1 MPEKPK
7 RKSRA
12 KTVPAKTNAQE
23 SASKGVAAAVPA
35 SGKPAAASKAKIGSS
50 KAVAPSKTAQ
60 KKKKP
65 KKATKK
71 GAAGG
76 NRTAIQ
82 QRRAL
87 RDRVQQRRKADAL
100 HTEDTTDEESLNSDA
115 SIEEENEEIIAECER
130 HRESVVDAAEN
141 MRTMIASDIA
151 SFAGEVPQILE
162 ETVLASSGNVTTTD
176 KCRKRA
182 RVSGAIAQPFVYG
195 TIAWWLGRKQ
205 DDSASHKWTV
215 YVRGVDCEDLSYLIK
230 KVVFQLHPSFAQSRR
245 VLTEPPFEVM
255 EAGWGEFE
263 IKITL
268 HFQDKDEKPLEIFK
282 LLRLYPPSETGNRQ
296 PSTKKP
302 VVEEFYDEIIF
313 NSPSPAFTQKLL
325 RGPEGSK
332 RAKLYDEATSLR
344 ENGKLR
350 EKDKETHSS
359 EGSSEENKDG
369 SSLENIS
376 NKKRHQLA
384 DLFCTFD
391 ENEDIA
397 AIAAAQNYVSQEMKK
412 MVRQL
417 SQRDES

>member
-1 MPEKPK
+1 
-7 RKSRA
+7 
-12 KTVPAKTNAQE
+12 
-23 SASKGVAAAVPA
+23 
-35 SGKPAAASKAKIGSS
+35 
-50 KAVAPSKTAQ
+50 
-60 KKKKP
+60 
-65 KKATKK
+65 
-71 GAAGG
+71 
-76 NRTAIQ
+76 
-82 QRRAL
+82 
-87 RDRVQQRRKADAL
+87 
-100 HTEDTTDEESLNSDA
+100 
-115 SIEEENEEIIAECER
+115 
-130 HRESVVDAAEN
+130 
-141 MRTMIASDIA
+141 MIASDIA

-268 HFQDKDEKPLEIFK
+268 HFQDNDEKPLEIFK

-325 RGPEGSK
+325 RGPE
-332 RAKLYDEATSLR
+332 
-344 ENGKLR
+344 
-350 EKDKETHSS
+350 DKETQSS
-359 EGSSEENKDG
+359 EG
-369 SSLENIS
+369 
-376 NKKRHQLA
+376 HQLA